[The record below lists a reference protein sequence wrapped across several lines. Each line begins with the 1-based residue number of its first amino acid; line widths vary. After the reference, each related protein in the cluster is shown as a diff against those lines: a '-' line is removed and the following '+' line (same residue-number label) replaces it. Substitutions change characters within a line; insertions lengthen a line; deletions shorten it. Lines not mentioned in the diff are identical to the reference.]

1 MHNGVV
7 AHFNLIRRE
16 ICAEISHDA
25 IQLVKGTT
33 DSEHFAALV
42 FTYLEDQRGPRAW
55 EESHP
60 PEDVKA
66 SLERAISTVI
76 AIQKQVVP
84 KHGLT
89 PEASSLNIAIT
100 DGIQL
105 ITIRFRNHAREHPPS
120 LYFST
125 RAGISLNRKFPGH
138 PDKEGDNGGV
148 GPCGPAE
155 GGLWAK
161 YLLASRG
168 HRCGMASMRGVLQCT
183 GAAWTQW
190 VGPCLSSWMGG
201 TAAPGFPSIG
211 APTACV
217 EGAM

>member
-1 MHNGVV
+1 MIPLGASAVRCWGLKPPIQESELWTSVVSVDGGCGGGKTGGGV
-7 AHFNLIRRE
+7 
-16 ICAEISHDA
+16 C
-25 IQLVKGTT
+25 G
-33 DSEHFAALV
+33 
-42 FTYLEDQRGPRAW
+42 LE
-55 EESHP
+55 
-60 PEDVKA
+60 
-66 SLERAISTVI
+66 
-76 AIQKQVVP
+76 
-84 KHGLT
+84 
-89 PEASSLNIAIT
+89 EA
-100 DGIQL
+100 DD
-105 ITIRFRNHAREHPPS
+105 
-120 LYFST
+120 
-125 RAGISLNRKFPGH
+125 
-138 PDKEGDNGGV
+138 DKEGDNGGV

-190 VGPCLSSWMGG
+190 VGPCLSSWVGG